1 VNVAEQC
8 IFCDVS
14 AGKLDSQLLY
24 QDEEVV
30 AFPDI
35 RPIAPT
41 HVLVVPK
48 RHYATLA
55 DAAAAGDDR
64 LLGRLLSVAATLAHQ
79 KLGEDAGFRVVI
91 NNGAAAGQ
99 TVHHLH
105 IHLLSGRHFAWPPG

>member
-1 VNVAEQC
+1 MAEQC

-14 AGKLDSQLLY
+14 AGKLESQLLY
-24 QDEEVV
+24 EDDDVV

-55 DAAAAGDDR
+55 EAALAGDDR
-64 LLGRLLSVAATLAHQ
+64 LLGKLLSVAANLASQ
-79 KLGEDAGFRVVI
+79 RLGPDPGFRVVV

-105 IHLLSGRHFAWPPG
+105 VHLLSGRHFAWPPG